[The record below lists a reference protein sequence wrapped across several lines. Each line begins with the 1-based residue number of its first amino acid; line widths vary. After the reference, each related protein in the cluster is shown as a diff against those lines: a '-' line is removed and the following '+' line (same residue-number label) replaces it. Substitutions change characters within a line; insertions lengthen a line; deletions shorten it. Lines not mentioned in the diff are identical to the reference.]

1 MTTEIDGNPVRE
13 SLFEQSGTTVLYPSQ
28 TKKARVATDA
38 GELRGS
44 YPKIGGQDVWQPYL
58 SRLWG
63 RTNKETK
70 KAAHGGWDIYA
81 PYFPYPN
88 EVPIHAPFAGK
99 MQTVFNVKSPND
111 LGNRVWLWT
120 GKPWK
125 SQRLIFGHLNRFN
138 GRSRKVE
145 KGEVIGYAGCSGN
158 ADTQGECS
166 TAGQFKV
173 NTGHV
178 HLSLRD
184 AKGKIVDPLPALG
197 WSLRFSDWK
206 KGHTNTPSE
215 WNESGDL
222 LGSEPAPEDWRGRLN
237 AKSFAIELIKKKST
251 NARALPE
258 PFNLIDIDRKRSIEQ
273 TRDAFVVM
281 HSRLRKEKDHKKYK
295 FQHHGVK
302 VFRESIK
309 DATELV
315 AQIESQRGKISA
327 DDPAKSLGVTTKML
341 FDANRLFW
349 LMIGG
354 RALLRVVSN
363 PREKLKPKQKPTW
376 TGVPPDCGLAG
387 NGESWIIAG
396 PNAQSALHA
405 ARFADDE
412 GNARDWTAS
421 VTFGAGTDSHAIL
434 DTSAAD
440 TKGLPVGSRDYL
452 KKCSELF
459 SIIIYMHK
467 FIHRSRIR
475 LHEPD
480 TAQYS
485 LLKTVFEEVKN
496 IAVHTKAL
504 PAAAKFSHPDTV
516 ELLKTLALTSK
527 AATSA
532 ALNQFDAKNTKTKR
546 IRPRVSALSFQP
558 M

>member
-1 MTTEIDGNPVRE
+1 MTAEIDGKAVRE

-44 YPKIGGQDVWQPYL
+44 YPIGKKKDIWKPYL

-63 RTNKETK
+63 RSTK
-70 KAAHGGWDIYA
+70 DNDPAHGGWDIYA

-88 EVPIHAPFAGK
+88 EVPIYAPISGR
-99 MQTVFNVKSPND
+99 MQTVFNVKSPDD
-111 LGNRVWLWT
+111 LGNRIWLWT
-120 GKPWK
+120 GKPWQ

-138 GRSRKVE
+138 GRSRKVK
-145 KGEVIGYAGCSGN
+145 KGEIIGYAGCSGN
-158 ADTQGECS
+158 ANSEGECT

-184 AKGKIVDPLPALG
+184 AAGKTVDPLPALG
-197 WSLRFSDWK
+197 WSLRY
-206 KGHTNTPSE
+206 SE
-215 WNESGDL
+215 WEKTKTKTPTEWDTSGYL
-222 LGSEPAPEDWRGRLN
+222 LDNVPAPADWCGRLN

-251 NARALPE
+251 KAKALPE

-273 TRDAFVVM
+273 TQAAFVVM
-281 HSRLRKEKDHKKYK
+281 HARLKKKKDHKTYK
-295 FQHHGVK
+295 FQQHGAE

-309 DATELV
+309 DATKLV
-315 AQIESQRGKISA
+315 AQIEAQRKTISA
-327 DDPAKSLGVTTKML
+327 SDPTKSLGTTTRML

-363 PREKLKPKQKPTW
+363 PKEKLKKGQKPTW

-387 NGESWIIAG
+387 KGESWIIAG

-405 ARFADDE
+405 ARFVNDE
-412 GNARDWTAS
+412 GKPRGWTAS
-421 VTFGAGTDSHAIL
+421 VTFGAGTEFHAIL
-434 DTSAAD
+434 DASAAD
-440 TKGLPVGSRDYL
+440 TADLPKDLHDYL
-452 KKCSELF
+452 KKCWELF
-459 SIIIYMHK
+459 SIIIYLHK
-467 FIHRSRIR
+467 FIHRSRTR

-480 TAQYS
+480 TAQYFM
-485 LLKTVFEEVKN
+485 LKAVFEDIKK
-496 IAVHTKAL
+496 IALDPKAL
-504 PAAAKFSHPDTV
+504 PAAAKFSQPDTV
-516 ELLKTLALTSK
+516 TLLNTLALTSK

-532 ALNQFDAKNTKTKR
+532 ALDQFDAKKTKAVR

-558 M
+558 E